1 LSLYR
6 IIRPILFSLSAES
19 AHEFAL
25 GSLRRT
31 LQNSALRHAA
41 ENRFHRAPFGNLKRF
56 GLTFRNP
63 VGLAAGF
70 DKNGTAADLLSSL
83 GFGFIEVGTVTSE
96 AQPGNPKPR
105 IFRLPRDRALINRLG
120 FNNCGAKALVKNL
133 KKHRPD
139 CVLGINIGKSRG
151 VAIEKAIPDYLKT
164 LGTIYHTADYVAVN
178 VSSPNTPQ
186 LRELQQPEMLRD
198 LLGAL
203 QSRNTE
209 LAAKT
214 FLPAPKPILLKIA
227 PDLSDEDIESLVEI
241 ALDQGVAGIIAT
253 NTTINRD
260 GLQSARARIEA
271 IGEGGLSGAP
281 LRDRSNEIISQIYRL
296 TKGSLPIVGV
306 GGIFTAEDAWK
317 KICAGASL
325 VQLYTGFIY
334 EGPGVARD
342 INDGLRQIVSKEG
355 FVSLDEAV
363 GCRAEA

>member
-1 LSLYR
+1 MIYRSL
-6 IIRPILFSLSAES
+6 IRPILFRLPAES

-25 GSLRRT
+25 RSLRRA
-31 LQNSALRHAA
+31 LQNPAIRRAA
-41 ENRFHRAPFGNLKRF
+41 ETRFQRTPFGNLKRF

-96 AQPGNPKPR
+96 AQPGNPQPR
-105 IFRLPRDRALINRLG
+105 VFRLPRDRAIINRLG

-139 CVLGINIGKSRG
+139 CVLGINIGKARS
-151 VAIEKAIPDYLKT
+151 VAIERAIPDYLKT
-164 LGTIYHTADYVAVN
+164 FTTIYNTADYVAVN
-178 VSSPNTPQ
+178 VSSPNTPK
-186 LRELQQPEMLRD
+186 LRELQQPEMLAD
-198 LLGAL
+198 LLEAL
-203 QSRNTE
+203 QARNAE

-214 FLPAPKPILLKIA
+214 FRPSPKPILLKIA
-227 PDLSDEDIESLVEI
+227 PDLSEAEIESLVKI
-241 ALDQGVAGIIAT
+241 AMDKSVAGIIAT
-253 NTTINRD
+253 NTTVSRD
-260 GLQSARARIEA
+260 GLQSPRKTIDA

-281 LRDRSNEIISQIYRL
+281 LGDRSNEIISLIYRL
-296 TKGSLPIVGV
+296 TNGSLPIVGV

-334 EGPGVARD
+334 EGPGIARD
-342 INDGLRQIVSKEG
+342 INEGLRQIVSKKG

-363 GCRAEA
+363 GCDTH